1 MYDVS
6 RTPDLHTYLHHQT
19 GDHPKDPRAVG
30 DKNDKKHT
38 QTQELME
45 KAVES
50 VNASIAK
57 GKEVEP
63 DEELGRELYELV
75 KEAAAELG
83 IDAPPMV

>member
-1 MYDVS
+1 MRHMIEGVPFSGYFFKGLPAGA
-6 RTPDLHTYLHHQT
+6 RH
-19 GDHPKDPRAVG
+19 
-30 DKNDKKHT
+30 DKKHT

-45 KAVES
+45 QAVES

-57 GKEVEP
+57 GKDIEP
-63 DEELGRELYELV
+63 DEELGCELYELV